1 MAEKADK
8 KEEKSPVKST
18 DDKNKAKTQSQSKT
32 KAKPEKAAKAETE
45 TQVKAK
51 KSPARKSQM
60 RKLTRGKVFI
70 KSTYNNTVV
79 TVTDLQG
86 NAVAWQSA
94 GSLGFKGAKKSTPYA
109 ATQVVKQVIDK
120 VKDTGLSD
128 VDVFVRGIGGGRESA
143 VRALHNYGLVVNSI
157 KDVTPV
163 PHNGCRPKK
172 VRRV

>member
-1 MAEKADK
+1 MVDK
-8 KEEKSPVKST
+8 KEQKSSPATAAQSK
-18 DDKNKAKTQSQSKT
+18 DAPDAPAKTKSQ
-32 KAKPEKAAKAETE
+32 PKAA
-45 TQVKAK
+45 AK
-51 KSPARKSQM
+51 KPSTRQAKM
-60 RKLTRGKVFI
+60 RKLTRGRVYI

-86 NAVAWQSA
+86 NAIAWQSA
-94 GSLGFKGAKKSTPYA
+94 GALGFKGAKKSTPYA
-109 ATQVVKQVIDK
+109 ATQVVKEVIDK
-120 VKDTGLSD
+120 IKDTGLSA

-157 KDVTPV
+157 KDVTPM

>member
-1 MAEKADK
+1 MVDK
-8 KEEKSPVKST
+8 KEQKSPQESKT
-18 DDKNKAKTQSQSKT
+18 KGEDTQAGTQPKKKAKTQKRPSRQT
-32 KAKPEKAAKAETE
+32 K
-45 TQVKAK
+45 
-51 KSPARKSQM
+51 M
-60 RKLTRGKVFI
+60 RKLARGRVYI

-79 TVTDLQG
+79 TITDLQG
-86 NAVAWQSA
+86 NAIAWQSA
-94 GSLGFKGAKKSTPYA
+94 GALGFKGAKKSTPYA

-120 VKDTGLSD
+120 VKDAGLRD
-128 VDVFVRGIGGGRESA
+128 VDVFAKGIGGGRESA